1 MTPRAAKKS
10 VETYKWPIGY
20 VVTRHAEIE
29 PFINSDTVIG
39 DRVIIDGPP
48 EAWHSI
54 LEWPHRTPPLP
65 AADRPYLRST
75 EVLGSRQR
83 GVDRCLRHPECA
95 NDETMGRACAAAN
108 PVRYRVP
115 VWRHGRVFPEAP
127 MSSVVTA
134 IRLLYLEN
142 ALRHD
147 MPQELAD
154 DGQLTQRLSAYG
166 APTRIDWREFESGGV
181 SIDNGRFWRVPLQRT
196 RRIKDIFI
204 ASDSM
209 VITNVKLDNVP
220 VKRMS
225 SSTVRRFHAFGQ
237 TGRHLKVFGSA
248 IGRAS
253 WPYFRYLI
261 TCEK

>member
-10 VETYKWPIGY
+10 VETYNWPIGY
-20 VVTRHAEIE
+20 VVTRHAELE
-29 PFINSDTVIG
+29 PLINSDTVIG
-39 DRVIIDGPP
+39 DRVIINGPP

-54 LEWPHRTPPLP
+54 LEWPHRTPPPP

-75 EVLGSRQR
+75 EVLGSRHR
-83 GVDRCLRHPECA
+83 GIDRCLRHPECA
-95 NDETMGRACAAAN
+95 NDETMGRACATAN

-127 MSSVVTA
+127 MSLPVTA
-134 IRLLYLEN
+134 VRLLYLEN

-154 DGQLTQRLSAYG
+154 DGQLAQQLSAYDVG
-166 APTRIDWREFESGGV
+166 AHAANVAFESGGV
-181 SIDNGRFWRVPLQRT
+181 TIDLGRFWRIPLQRP
-196 RRIKDIFI
+196 RWIKDIFI

-209 VITNVKLDNVP
+209 VVTSVKLDNVP

-225 SSTVRRFHAFGQ
+225 SGTVRRFHAFGQ
-237 TGRHLKVFGSA
+237 SGRHITVFGSA

-261 TCEK
+261 TYEK

>member
-20 VVTRHAEIE
+20 VVTRQLAIE
-29 PFINSDTVIG
+29 PFINSDVVIG
-39 DRVIIDGPP
+39 DRVIVDGPP

-54 LEWPHRTPPLP
+54 IEWPHHTPPPP
-65 AADRPYLRST
+65 AADRPYLYFRST

-83 GVDRCLRHPECA
+83 GVDRCLRHQECV
-95 NDETMGRACAAAN
+95 NDETMARACAAAN

-127 MSSVVTA
+127 MSSPVTA

-147 MPQELAD
+147 ISVD
-154 DGQLTQRLSAYG
+154 DERLQLEPFLPS
-166 APTRIDWREFESGGV
+166 WHEFDSGGV
-181 SIDNGRFWRVPLQRT
+181 SVAGDMKVSCSRIPL
-196 RRIKDIFI
+196 RRNRPIVDIYI

-209 VITNVKLDNVP
+209 FITNVTLDDQP

-225 SSTVRRFHAFGQ
+225 SGTVRRFHAFGQ
-237 TGRHLKVFGSA
+237 SGRHLKVFGSA
-248 IGRAS
+248 MGQGR

-261 TCEK
+261 TYEK